1 MTTEAPTMRRTP
13 LYDKHAELGAR
24 MVPFAGYE
32 MPIQYEGIVA
42 EHRAVRN
49 NAGLFDLSH
58 MGEFFF
64 KGRGAGALLD
74 RLVSSDIAGLAVGE
88 ARYGLLTN
96 ERGTIVDDVIVYR
109 ISDGEY
115 MMVVNAANI
124 AKDRGHVLEHLNEDV
139 ALDDR
144 SYATCLVAIQGPRAV
159 DILAEHTDTDVRSLP
174 SFGVT
179 QGRVAGARATLA
191 RTGYTGEDGFEV
203 FAANAD
209 AARIWDT
216 LLAAGAKA
224 GIKPIGLGARDTLR
238 LEARFSLYGNDI
250 DETTDPIEAG
260 LGWTCKLDK
269 EFIGRDAIAARKAEG
284 PKRKIA
290 GLVMQGGIARHG
302 HEVTQNGGVVGHV
315 TSGTYGPT
323 VEKNIA
329 LAYVPTPLSKVGTAL
344 GVRIRGKDVPAT
356 VVKTPF
362 YRRAAEGGPPA
373 GAGAKRGGGTGEA

>member
-1 MTTEAPTMRRTP
+1 MATDTPTMRRTP
-13 LYDKHAELGAR
+13 LFEKHAELGAK

-32 MPIQYEGIVA
+32 MPIQYDGIVA
-42 EHRAVRN
+42 EHRAVRTR
-49 NAGLFDLSH
+49 AGLFDLSH
-58 MGEFFF
+58 MGEFFL
-64 KGRGAGALLD
+64 KGRAAGATLD
-74 RLVSSDIAGLAVGE
+74 RLVSSDIADLAVGE

-109 ISDGEY
+109 ITNDEY
-115 MMVVNAANI
+115 MVVVNAANI
-124 AKDRGHVLEHLNEDV
+124 AKDRAHVQAHLGEGV
-139 ALDDR
+139 AFEDR
-144 SYATCLVAIQGPRAV
+144 SYGTALIAIQGPRAAE
-159 DILAEHTDTDVRSLP
+159 ILASQTSADVASLP

-203 FAANAD
+203 FVANAD
-209 AARIWDT
+209 AAKVWDA
-216 LLAAGAKA
+216 LLVAGRDA

-250 DETTDPIEAG
+250 DETTNPIEAG
-260 LGWTCKLDK
+260 LGWTCKLEK
-269 EFIGRDAIAARKAEG
+269 EFIGRDVIAAAKAEG

-290 GLVMQGGIARHG
+290 GLVVDGGVARHG
-302 HEVTQNGGVVGHV
+302 HEVIQNGEVVGQV

-329 LAYVPTPLSKVGTAL
+329 LAYVPTPLSKVGTPL

-362 YRRAAEGGPPA
+362 YRRPE
-373 GAGAKRGGGTGEA
+373 

>member
-1 MTTEAPTMRRTP
+1 MATEAPTMRRTP
-13 LYDKHAELGAR
+13 LFDKHAVLGAKI
-24 MVPFAGYE
+24 VPFAGYE

-42 EHRAVRN
+42 EHRAVRGH
-49 NAGLFDLSH
+49 AGLFDLSH

-64 KGRGAGALLD
+64 KGRGAGSTLD
-74 RLVSSDIAGLAVGE
+74 RLVSSDIAGLAVGQ

-124 AKDRGHVLEHLNEDV
+124 AKDRAHVLAHLNQDV
-139 ALDDR
+139 TLDDR
-144 SYATCLVAIQGPRAV
+144 SYTTALVAIQGPRAA
-159 DILAEHTDTDVRSLP
+159 DILASQTDADVRSLP

-179 QGRVAGARATLA
+179 HGRVAGVRATLA

-203 FAANAD
+203 FVANAD
-209 AARIWDT
+209 AARVWDA
-216 LLAAGAKA
+216 LLAAGAQQ

-269 EFIGRDAIAARKAEG
+269 EFTGRDVIAAKKAEG
-284 PKRKIA
+284 PARKIA
-290 GLVMQGGIARHG
+290 GLVVQGGVARHG
-302 HEVTQNGGVVGHV
+302 HEVTQNGAVVGRV

-329 LAYVPTPLSKVGTAL
+329 LAYVPTALSKVGTAL

-362 YRRAAEGGPPA
+362 YRRPE
-373 GAGAKRGGGTGEA
+373 

>member
-13 LYDKHAELGAR
+13 LYDRHAALGAK

-42 EHRAVRN
+42 EHRAVRGQ
-49 NAGLFDLSH
+49 AGLFDLSH

-64 KGRGAGALLD
+64 RGRGAGATLD
-74 RLVSSDIAGLAVGE
+74 RLVSSDIAGLAVGQ

-109 ISDGEY
+109 ISDGDY

-124 AKDRGHVLEHLNEDV
+124 AKDRAHVLAHLGDDV
-139 ALDDR
+139 TFDDR
-144 SYATCLVAIQGPRAV
+144 SYSTALVAIQGPQAA
-159 DILAEHTDTDVRSLP
+159 DILDSQVGSSVRELP
-174 SFGVT
+174 SFGV
-179 QGRVAGARATLA
+179 ARRHILGHPDRHLVVNATVA

-203 FAANAD
+203 FVANAD
-209 AARIWDT
+209 AAKVWDA
-216 LLAAGAKA
+216 LLAGGREA

-269 EFIGRDAIAARKAEG
+269 EFTGRDEIAAKKAAG
-284 PKRKIA
+284 SKRKLA
-290 GLVMQGGIARHG
+290 GLVVEGGVARHG
-302 HEVTQNGGVVGHV
+302 HEVTHEGDVVGRV
-315 TSGTYGPT
+315 TSGTFGPT
-323 VEKNIA
+323 VQKNIA
-329 LAYVPTPLSKVGTAL
+329 LAYVPTALSKVGTAL
-344 GVRIRGKDVPAT
+344 AVRIRGKDVPAT

-362 YRRAAEGGPPA
+362 YRRPE
-373 GAGAKRGGGTGEA
+373 